1 MVSEVVEVEVR
12 RSWGCRAW
20 RTSSARRGRG
30 SPWWPPPPATPRPST
45 STWGAASTPP
55 ASTPSPSEY
64 RLEDHHILDKRI
76 LFHKTTKVTKAT
88 LRTASPHLK
97 EYEQWTL
104 TILMSPFLVARKWV
118 SGQILT
124 GDFITLSFSGWFT
137 GSTTFWFLPELFRSC
152 ISYSIALLLDGTYC
166 IVYEGKSHVNPN
178 KPECGQ
184 IHCQL

>member
-1 MVSEVVEVEVR
+1 MVTEVVEVEVR

-30 SPWWPPPPATPRPST
+30 SPWWPPPPATPHPYT

-64 RLEDHHILDKRI
+64 RIEDHHILDNRI
-76 LFHKTTKVTKAT
+76 YFFKNHKYICHKSNFEKCSITSWGKWTVN
-88 LRTASPHLK
+88 
-97 EYEQWTL
+97 WTL
-104 TILMSPFLVARKWV
+104 AILMSPFLVTKKWV

-152 ISYSIALLLDGTYC
+152 ISYSIALLLDG
-166 IVYEGKSHVNPN
+166 I
-178 KPECGQ
+178 
-184 IHCQL
+184 